1 MAKKI
6 DVQKEP
12 VKLREK
18 VLKNG
23 SISLFLDIYSNGRRH
38 KEYLKLYLIKATT
51 QAEKEQNRETL
62 ATAQA
67 IKAKRQIEIQNG
79 QYDFTRQF
87 KEDILFLPYFR
98 DMIEERGKN
107 ADSKG
112 NYGNWKSCLRYLEIY
127 CDEKTTFRDVTPE
140 FVQGFKDYL
149 DVADKEDFKR
159 GPNAPKRVY
168 EKLST
173 NTKVSYFNKLRACIN
188 HAFNERIIP
197 TNPIIGITGFKA
209 EEVKRDYLTFEE
221 VKQLANTPCAS
232 PLLKRAFLFS
242 CLTGLRASDIE
253 KLTWDEVKK
262 FGEYTRIEFKQKKTG
277 GQEYMD
283 IPAQAVKYLGERGEP
298 TERVFSGFK
307 YGVWISTYLRK
318 WCDAA
323 GITKKELTFHCGRH
337 TFAVL
342 MLDLGTDLFT
352 VSKLLGHKDIKTT
365 QIYAKVLDKNKQKAV
380 SLIPNLDD

>member
-1 MAKKI
+1 M
-6 DVQKEP
+6 
-12 VKLREK
+12 
-18 VLKNG
+18 
-23 SISLFLDIYSNGRRH
+23 
-38 KEYLKLYLIKATT
+38 
-51 QAEKEQNRETL
+51 
-62 ATAQA
+62 
-67 IKAKRQIEIQNG
+67 
-79 QYDFTRQF
+79 
-87 KEDILFLPYFR
+87 
-98 DMIEERGKN
+98 
-107 ADSKG
+107 
-112 NYGNWKSCLRYLEIY
+112 EIY

>member
-98 DMIEERGKN
+98 EMIEERGKN

-112 NYGNWKSCLRYLEIY
+112 NYGNWKSCLRYLKSIVMRRLHSVMLLLNLY
-127 CDEKTTFRDVTPE
+127 KASRIILTLQTRKTSNVHS
-140 FVQGFKDYL
+140 
-149 DVADKEDFKR
+149 
-159 GPNAPKRVY
+159 NAPKRVY

-209 EEVKRDYLTFEE
+209 EEVKRDYLTFDE
-221 VKQLANTPCAS
+221 VKLLANTPCAS

-253 KLTWDEVKK
+253 KLTWEEVKK

-380 SLIPNLDD
+380 SLIPSLDD

>member
-87 KEDILFLPYFR
+87 KEDMLFLPYFR
-98 DMIEERGKN
+98 EMIEERGKN
-107 ADSKG
+107 AETKG

-127 CDEKTTFRDVTPE
+127 CDERTTFRDVTPE

-197 TNPIIGITGFKA
+197 TNPIIGVTGFKA
-209 EEVKRDYLTFEE
+209 EEVKRDYLTFDE
-221 VKQLANTPCAS
+221 VKLLANTPCAS

-242 CLTGLRASDIE
+242 CLTGLRTSDIE

-298 TERVFSGFK
+298 TERVFSGFR
-307 YGVWISTYLRK
+307 YGAWISNYLRK

-323 GITKKELTFHCGRH
+323 GITKKDLTFHCLRH
-337 TFAVL
+337 GISSFSL
-342 MLDLGTDLFT
+342 RINDLQNFNFLQVT
-352 VSKLLGHKDIKTT
+352 I
-365 QIYAKVLDKNKQKAV
+365 
-380 SLIPNLDD
+380 

>member
-98 DMIEERGKN
+98 EMIEERGKN

-149 DVADKEDFKR
+149 DVADKEDCKR

-209 EEVKRDYLTFEE
+209 EEVKRDYLTFDE
-221 VKQLANTPCAS
+221 VKLLANTPCAS

-253 KLTWDEVKK
+253 KLTWEEVKK

-380 SLIPNLDD
+380 SLIPSLDD